1 MPTQVKVI
9 VSKPLF
15 DERNLDVVLD
25 ALRKV
30 GFDATRKIPLDIT
43 EEFDSAIAIEVL
55 GHLTPEDTVLL
66 KQCAQYLLM
75 WFQTKFHGAV
85 EDRPT
90 SIVIE
95 SDDATNLVITVA
107 DSESV

>member
-25 ALRKV
+25 ALQKA
-30 GFDATRKIPLDIT
+30 GFEATSKIPLDIT
-43 EEFDSAIAIEVL
+43 EEFDSAIAIEVI
-55 GHLTPEDTVLL
+55 GHLTPEDAALL
-66 KQCAQYLLM
+66 KQCAQYLLT
-75 WFQTKFHGAV
+75 WFQTKFHGTV
-85 EDRPT
+85 ENRPT
-90 SIVIE
+90 SIVVE

-107 DSESV
+107 DTDSV